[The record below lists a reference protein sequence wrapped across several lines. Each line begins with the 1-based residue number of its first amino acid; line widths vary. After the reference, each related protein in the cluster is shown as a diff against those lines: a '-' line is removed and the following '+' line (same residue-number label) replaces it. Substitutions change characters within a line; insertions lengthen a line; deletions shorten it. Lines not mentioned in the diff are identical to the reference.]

1 MTTSSMR
8 CANAMQVLKQSVVV
22 FDQNYFPLCQV
33 NIKRAIVLLITSKAE
48 GLSFATQ
55 DRWRVHSLSLAVDV
69 AKHIRLKIA
78 SSEWMW
84 KVLPVNGWEVLR
96 PPDHHSC
103 QYCVSGKHLTLDH
116 VIGRFQGNPHTGDNV
131 VTAGE
136 RCNSPRSD
144 RTPLEAS
151 MQLRK
156 TPKAPVH
163 PTISLAV
170 SEAWRNSA
178 TEFWIDVQANLE

>member
-1 MTTSSMR
+1 
-8 CANAMQVLKQSVVV
+8 MQVLEQFVVV
-22 FDQNYFPLCQV
+22 FSQNYLPLCRV
-33 NIKRAIVLLITSKAE
+33 NIKRAIVLLVTSKAE

-55 DRWRVHSLSLAVDV
+55 NRWRVHSPGLVIDV

-78 SSEWMW
+78 SSEQMW
-84 KVLPVNGWEVLR
+84 KVLPVNWREVSR
-96 PPDHHSC
+96 PDHHSC
-103 QYCVSGKHLTLDH
+103 QYCGSGKHLTLDH
-116 VIGRFQGNPHTGDNV
+116 VIGRSQGSSHTGDNV

-136 RCNSPRSD
+136 RCNSPKGD
-144 RTPLEAS
+144 RIPFEAG

-163 PTISLAV
+163 PTISFVV
-170 SEAWRNSA
+170 SKAWRNSA